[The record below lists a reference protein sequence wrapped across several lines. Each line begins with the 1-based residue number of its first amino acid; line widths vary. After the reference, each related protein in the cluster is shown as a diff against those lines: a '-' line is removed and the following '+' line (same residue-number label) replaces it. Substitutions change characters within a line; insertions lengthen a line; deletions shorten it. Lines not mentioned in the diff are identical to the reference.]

1 MAEFLKFSALSIG
14 SALLVTFVL
23 AGLAKPLTNIIR
35 DLLYSSPEHT
45 SANQHD

>member
-14 SALLVTFVL
+14 SAVLVTFVL

-35 DLLYSSPEHT
+35 GLLYSSPEHT

>member
-14 SALLVTFVL
+14 SALIVTFVL
-23 AGLAKPLTNIIR
+23 AGLAKPLTTMIR
-35 DLLYSSPEHT
+35 HLLYASPEHR